1 MNSQP
6 IGQALKAL
14 PPDLHAQPN
23 RFEQVRRRARRRR
36 NGQVAGITGV
46 IVLGGVALTGLLAT
60 GGDGTDRGIDPA
72 DQSPSETQQVLPGAD
87 RVTPLSDPRVHEG
100 EGTQTVD
107 LGVVPGRA
115 TAIASSLVCR
125 TPGRIKRPDG
135 SAMICG
141 ASDVGEE
148 RPPGLLDIGSLSR
161 PSEYV
166 VTAKPGVEWTLI
178 TYFVRTETTA
188 WGVNPKGE
196 TFGVEND
203 SGEPDL
209 IAVMATN
216 GKRGYLY
223 ADELDSATGGD
234 VSNPKEAKEWM
245 EGWPHEPVV
254 LNVYES
260 DGETVVGQFVTGST
274 SGLATA
280 G

>member
-1 MNSQP
+1 M
-6 IGQALKAL
+6 
-14 PPDLHAQPN
+14 
-23 RFEQVRRRARRRR
+23 
-36 NGQVAGITGV
+36 
-46 IVLGGVALTGLLAT
+46 
-60 GGDGTDRGIDPA
+60 
-72 DQSPSETQQVLPGAD
+72 
-87 RVTPLSDPRVHEG
+87 
-100 EGTQTVD
+100 
-107 LGVVPGRA
+107 
-115 TAIASSLVCR
+115 
-125 TPGRIKRPDG
+125 
-135 SAMICG
+135 
-141 ASDVGEE
+141 
-148 RPPGLLDIGSLSR
+148 
-161 PSEYV
+161 
-166 VTAKPGVEWTLI
+166 
-178 TYFVRTETTA
+178 RTETTA